1 MSNCSRMHTAAGIR
15 ERISDISMERNWIA
29 MKISFS
35 TRNIGKYPFPV
46 TEYYHVY
53 FLGLWTPF
61 CKKWHGI
68 NDELEPTGFPGP
80 EAKMFIRYLIK
91 PWQKLK
97 YAYRRARRLL
107 AVKRVSRQAAY
118 DYFLS
123 LGDHSTYDIDHVAKR
138 LDDLGF
144 RASISADRK
153 EIEVNGSFLCL
164 VQPDFGDPGI
174 DGLKIGMVLYE
185 LLFGEPFRT
194 EYLGAGW
201 IYRDILQKLNGLIL
215 HENKNSKLALKKD
228 S

>member
-1 MSNCSRMHTAAGIR
+1 
-15 ERISDISMERNWIA
+15 

-46 TEYYHVY
+46 TEYYRHVY

-61 CKKWHGI
+61 CKKWQGV
-68 NDELEPTGFPGP
+68 NDELASTGFPGP
-80 EAKMFIRYLIK
+80 EAKKFIRYLIK

-97 YAYRRARRLL
+97 YDYREVRRQLT
-107 AVKRVSRQAAY
+107 VKRVSRQAVY

-138 LDDLGF
+138 LNDLGF
-144 RASISADRK
+144 RVSISADRK
-153 EIEVNGSFLCL
+153 EIKVNGLFLYL

-174 DGLKIGMVLYE
+174 DGIKIGMVLYE
-185 LLFGEPFRT
+185 LLSGEPFRT

-201 IYRDILQKLNGLIL
+201 IYRDILQKLNGLIS
-215 HENKNSKLALKKD
+215 HENKNSKLALKND